1 MDLNKSINPKNPVIL
16 HNLLTLMNIF
26 SEKAS
31 MFLSEDDKVYR
42 LAVRKEVL
50 TLIIKACEQYADLNL
65 SITKGKFPK
74 PYMQFRAI
82 ILEPSNIELLEKE
95 FGHLTADGS

>member
-50 TLIIKACEQYADLNL
+50 SFII
-65 SITKGKFPK
+65 
-74 PYMQFRAI
+74 
-82 ILEPSNIELLEKE
+82 
-95 FGHLTADGS
+95 